1 MAAPEQQVLEARLQ
15 ELENAARNKIAKY
28 PASKEGQAKELEA
41 SLEQN
46 FSDMRRVIR
55 DLESLAED
63 QE

>member
-1 MAAPEQQVLEARLQ
+1 MAAPEQQNLEARLQ

-28 PASKEGQAKELEA
+28 SATKEGQAKELEA